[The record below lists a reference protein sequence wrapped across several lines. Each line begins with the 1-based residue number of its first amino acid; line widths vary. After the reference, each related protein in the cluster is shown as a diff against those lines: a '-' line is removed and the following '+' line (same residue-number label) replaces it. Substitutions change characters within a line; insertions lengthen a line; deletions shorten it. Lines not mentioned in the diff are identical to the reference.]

1 MKAEIKVINKEI
13 SSKKRK
19 SFHRILN
26 EAKLLNLMKV
36 KQSKTKLNMLFSP
49 TLLAENTLE
58 VLLKMKFISN
68 MNAIADH

>member
-26 EAKLLNLMKV
+26 EAKLLNLMKE
-36 KQSKTKLNMLFSP
+36 KQSKTRLNMLFSP
-49 TLLAENTLE
+49 MLLAENTLE
-58 VLLKMKFISN
+58 VLLKMKFISI